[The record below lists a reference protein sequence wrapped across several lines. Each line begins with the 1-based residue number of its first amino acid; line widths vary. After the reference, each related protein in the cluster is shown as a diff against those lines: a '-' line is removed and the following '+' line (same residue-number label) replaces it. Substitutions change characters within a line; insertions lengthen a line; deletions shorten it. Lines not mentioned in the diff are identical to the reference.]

1 VITCLVHLVLQE
13 AAMEMYQNILVVI
26 DPTTDEQKA
35 LKRAIELASKICTDK
50 ANNDI
55 KITAFF
61 SIFDFSY
68 EMTTIL
74 SRDERDNMRH
84 LVIKE
89 KQKWLDGI
97 IAELN
102 PPLKITSEV
111 VWHNRPFE
119 AIINQVIEHKYDL
132 VIKGTH
138 QHDKFKSVVFTPT
151 DWHIL
156 RKCPSPVLLV
166 KDHKWPQQG
175 NILAALNVG
184 SDEKEHL
191 SLNKTIT
198 QQAKNIG
205 QLINAN
211 IHLVNS
217 YPGTP
222 VNIAI
227 EIPEFDASGYNNSM
241 QKHHK
246 NMMALHADSFNI
258 GLENTYVEEGL
269 PESVI
274 EKIALKLDAELVVLG
289 TIGRTG
295 FSAALIG
302 NTAEHVIDQLQCD
315 VLALKPDGYI
325 SPLAH

>member
-1 VITCLVHLVLQE
+1 
-13 AAMEMYQNILVVI
+13 MYQNILVVI

-35 LKRAIELASKICTDK
+35 LKRAIELASKIK
-50 ANNDI
+50 ANNPDSDI
-55 KITAFF
+55 NITAFF

-74 SRDERDNMRH
+74 SGDERDSMRQM
-84 LVIKE
+84 VIKE
-89 KQKWLDGI
+89 KQQWLD
-97 IAELN
+97 ELISAAN
-102 PPLKITSEV
+102 PQIDITSKV

-119 AIINQVIEHKYDL
+119 AIINQVIAHKFDL

-156 RKCPSPVLLV
+156 RKCPCPVLLV
-166 KDHKWPQQG
+166 KEHEWPQQG

-184 SDEKEHL
+184 SDEAEHL
-191 SLNKTIT
+191 SLNNAIT
-198 QQAKNIG
+198 TQAKNIA

-211 IHLVNS
+211 VHLVNS

-227 EIPEFDASGYNNSM
+227 EIPEFDASEYNSAM

-246 NMMALHADSFNI
+246 EAMNQHANSFAI
-258 GLENTYVEEGL
+258 PVENTYVDEGL

-274 EKIALKLDAELVVLG
+274 ENVALKIDAELVILG
-289 TIGRTG
+289 TVGRTG
-295 FSAALIG
+295 ISAALIG
-302 NTAEHVIDQLQCD
+302 NTAEHVIDQLNCD
-315 VLALKPDGYI
+315 VLALKPEGYV
-325 SPLAH
+325 SPLADEA

>member
-1 VITCLVHLVLQE
+1 MDI
-13 AAMEMYQNILVVI
+13 YQNILVVI

-35 LKRAIELASKICTDK
+35 LKRAIELASKVTISK
-50 ANNDI
+50 PEHQIN
-55 KITAFF
+55 ITAFF

-74 SRDERDNMRH
+74 SSGERDSMRQ

-89 KQKWLDGI
+89 KQQWLDDI
-97 IAELN
+97 ISAVDAPIN
-102 PPLKITSEV
+102 IKSKV

-119 AIINQVIEHKYDL
+119 AIIKQVIDHKYDL
-132 VIKGTH
+132 VMKGTH
-138 QHDKFKSVVFTPT
+138 QHDKFKSVIFTPT

-156 RKCPSPVLLV
+156 RKCPCPVLLV
-166 KDHKWPQQG
+166 KEHKWPQQG

-184 SDEKEHL
+184 SDEIEHI
-191 SLNKTIT
+191 SLNNAIT
-198 QQAKNIG
+198 QQAKSIA
-205 QLINAN
+205 QLITAN
-211 IHLVNS
+211 VHLVNS

-227 EIPEFDASGYNNSM
+227 EIPEFDATEYNRAM
-241 QKHHK
+241 QAHHK
-246 NMMALHADSFNI
+246 EAMNTHANKFEVP
-258 GLENTYVEEGL
+258 LECTYVEEGL
-269 PESVI
+269 PEAVI
-274 EKIALKLDAELVVLG
+274 EQAALRLDAEMVILG

-295 FSAALIG
+295 ISAALIG
-302 NTAEHVIDQLQCD
+302 NTAEHVIDLLNCD

>member
-1 VITCLVHLVLQE
+1 
-13 AAMEMYQNILVVI
+13 MDMYKNILVVI

-35 LKRAIELASKICTDK
+35 LKRAIELASKIK
-50 ANNDI
+50 ANNADSQI
-55 KITAFF
+55 NITAFF

-74 SRDERDNMRH
+74 SGDERDSMRQM
-84 LVIKE
+84 VIKE
-89 KQKWLDGI
+89 KQQWLD
-97 IAELN
+97 ELISAAN
-102 PPLKITSEV
+102 PQIDITSKV

-119 AIINQVIEHKYDL
+119 AIINQVIEHKFDL

-156 RKCPSPVLLV
+156 RKCPCPVLLV
-166 KDHKWPQQG
+166 KEHEWPQQG
-175 NILAALNVG
+175 KILAALNVG
-184 SDEKEHL
+184 SDEEEHL

-198 QQAKNIG
+198 TQAKNIA
-205 QLINAN
+205 QLIDAN
-211 IHLVNS
+211 VHLVNS

-227 EIPEFDASGYNNSM
+227 EIPEFDASEYNSAM

-246 NMMALHADSFNI
+246 EAMAQHANSFDVPVD
-258 GLENTYVEEGL
+258 NTYVEEGL

-274 EKIALKLDAELVVLG
+274 ENVALRIDAELVILG
-289 TIGRTG
+289 TVGRTG
-295 FSAALIG
+295 ISAALIG
-302 NTAEHVIDQLQCD
+302 NTAEHVIDQLNCD
-315 VLALKPDGYI
+315 VLALKPDGYV
-325 SPLAH
+325 SPLAE